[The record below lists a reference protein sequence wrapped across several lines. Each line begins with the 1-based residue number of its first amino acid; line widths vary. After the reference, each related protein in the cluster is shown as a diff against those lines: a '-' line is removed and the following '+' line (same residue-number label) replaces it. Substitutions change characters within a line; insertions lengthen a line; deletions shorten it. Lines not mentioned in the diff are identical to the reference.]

1 MSVRFNKE
9 GTAFAN
15 AGQTFIGGMVP
26 HPMQLAGAIP
36 FKGQT
41 WRTGVSST
49 LRAVMNLAKVPLE
62 GSGEETH

>member
-1 MSVRFNKE
+1 MTVRFTKE
-9 GTAFAN
+9 GTALAN
-15 AGQTFIGGMVP
+15 AGQTFVNGLVP
-26 HPMQLAGAIP
+26 HPTQLAGAIP

-41 WRTGVSST
+41 WKTRVPST